1 MFKVGDFVI
10 PKDSKLI
17 KVIREIELIHNEF
30 IIYMTDNTSYHIN
43 QLETIDDVI
52 RKDKHYKKSFKI

>member
-17 KVIREIELIHNEF
+17 KVIREIELIQNEF

-52 RKDKHYKKSFKI
+52 RKDKHYKESFKI

>member
-17 KVIREIELIHNEF
+17 KVIREIELINNEF

-52 RKDKHYKKSFKI
+52 RKDKHYKESFKI